1 MQVIYKSVLAFK
13 NCQTVFR
20 SHSSGALP
28 VLAITGFRFC
38 CKANTK
44 PYILRPLILRTR
56 PYFGVCSGASPGVP
70 RVAPQRHRLNHLWHS
85 KLLPRCCFCCCFCS
99 RSPSCSQDVVF
110 GVAFAVVVVV
120 GPSNCSQY
128 VVFVVALQHVCC

>member
-38 CKANTK
+38 CKTNGK
-44 PYILRPLILRTR
+44 PYNLAPLRVPERALWRALWEGPLGPLWGPLGRSSRAFLEAFRGSKNIED
-56 PYFGVCSGASPGVP
+56 
-70 RVAPQRHRLNHLWHS
+70 RH
-85 KLLPRCCFCCCFCS
+85 
-99 RSPSCSQDVVF
+99 
-110 GVAFAVVVVV
+110 
-120 GPSNCSQY
+120 
-128 VVFVVALQHVCC
+128 